1 MDPRERI
8 EAALERSLA
17 HATAAGCPP
26 RLAEAMHYAVFPGGA
41 RVRPHLCL
49 AVAMACGDDCPPLTD
64 AAAAAIELL
73 HCASLVHDDLP
84 CFDDAPLRRGKPS
97 VHVAFG
103 EDIAVLTGD
112 ALIVLAFQTLALAA
126 PFNAQRLAPLMLTV
140 GNAVGGPHG
149 VVAGQAWESEVDV
162 TLLDYERAKTGS
174 LFAAATAAGAQ
185 ACGAVELSWLQVGA
199 RIGEAFQVADD
210 IHDLIGDPE
219 AMGKPVHQDALHKR
233 PNLARQSGIEMARQ
247 HLEQLIE
254 SAIHSIPPCPGA
266 KALRHL
272 ITEEAQNFIPRGL
285 GIRAA

>member
-1 MDPRERI
+1 MDPRMRV
-8 EAALERSLA
+8 EAALEQTLA
-17 HATAAGCPP
+17 HASATGCPP
-26 RLAEAMHYAVFPGGA
+26 RLAQAMHYAVFPGGA

-84 CFDDAPLRRGKPS
+84 CFDDAAVRRGKPS

-112 ALIVLAFQTLALAA
+112 ALIVLAFQTLARAA
-126 PFNAQRLAPLMLTV
+126 HFNIQRIAPLLLTV
-140 GNAVGGPHG
+140 SQAVGAPHG
-149 VVAGQAWESEVDV
+149 VVAGQAWESEVDI

-185 ACGAVELSWLQVGA
+185 ASGAVELSWLQVGA

-210 IHDLIGDPE
+210 IHDLVGDPE
-219 AMGKPVHQDALHKR
+219 AMGKPVHQDALHMR
-233 PNLARQSGIEMARQ
+233 PNMARQFGVEVARQ

-266 KALRHL
+266 KVLRRL
-272 ITEEAQNFIPRGL
+272 IIEEAQNFIPRGMA
-285 GIRAA
+285 IRAA